1 MAAKS
6 YVIIKDAPKLDYM
19 NNFTSLPKYYGT
31 KKYFKRK
38 DIKAIRETVYAALD
52 DLDEKTH
59 FTDELKDYKRILI
72 KPNLVFVYHNV
83 SLDKKDYPE
92 NTDPRV
98 FEAVVSYI
106 KQYNDN
112 ITIIESAGK
121 PYPTKTAFKA
131 AGYDKIAKYYNTGLI
146 AMELQPVV
154 RYILPKAE
162 VMNEVYLP
170 KILDEV
176 VRGDAYY
183 ISVPKMKTNLYTGV
197 TLGFKNAMGTIP
209 YFLRERNH
217 THDIDKKLADLL
229 YLFKPNLTVIDGIIG
244 GEGNTPSPVD
254 PVKVGKIVASNQSV
268 EADRI
273 TTYMMGFDPEKNKLL
288 IEATKRNFGDDK
300 VEIIGDTTVTPF
312 RPAIAS
318 LMDEKTAREFP
329 NLMAVTGHNLP
340 GVPEITDPNSVTPEM
355 VLQIEQAC
363 TGGCLASV
371 KFGLDFFNHKKSMKG
386 ENVKVCVIEGPG
398 IVVNGTRYWWDKNG
412 KPYTKEDLEALPM
425 KKYGMG
431 NCTLAT
437 CGDICFWKATG
448 CADPAKCASLIC
460 MAGGSVIPIVN
471 PANPWLIPTGLRLV
485 EMILVRAL
493 GALRGKPCDAPTLS
507 HNDAVFPLP
516 KLSKKDMEKDFIS
529 VPMPRMGP
537 VKRVKQAV
545 MQTYLMLCA
554 LPLNI
559 NKKYGK
565 DGLNH

>member
-1 MAAKS
+1 MANS
-6 YVIIKDAPKLDYM
+6 YVIIKDAPKMDYM
-19 NNFTSLPKYYGT
+19 KDFVSLPKNYGT
-31 KKYFKRK
+31 KKYFNRE

-52 DLDEKTH
+52 DLNAKTN
-59 FTDELKDYKRILI
+59 FTDDLKKYKRVLI

-106 KQYNDN
+106 KQYNEN
-112 ITIIESAGK
+112 IAIVESAGK
-121 PYPTKTAFKA
+121 PYPTMTAFKA
-131 AGYDKIAKYYNTGLI
+131 AGYDRIAKYYGTDLVPL
-146 AMELQPVV
+146 ELQPVV
-154 RYILPKAE
+154 RYVLPKAE

-170 KILDEV
+170 QILDEV

-300 VEIIGDTTVTPF
+300 VTILGDTTVTKF
-312 RPAIAS
+312 RPAVPS
-318 LMDEKTAREFP
+318 LLDEKTAREFP
-329 NLMAVTGHNLP
+329 NLMAVVGHNFKDAP
-340 GVPEITDPNSVTPEM
+340 KIKDPNKVTPEM
-355 VLQIEQAC
+355 VYDMEQTC
-363 TGGCLASV
+363 SGGCLASV

-398 IVVNGTRYWWDKNG
+398 VLVYGERYWWDKNG
-412 KPYTKEDLEALPM
+412 KAYTKADLAALPM

-437 CGDICFWKATG
+437 TSDICFWKATG
-448 CADPAKCASLIC
+448 CCDPAKCASLIC
-460 MAGGSVIPIVN
+460 MAGGTLIPIVA
-471 PANPWLIPTGLRLV
+471 PANPWLIPTGLRLLQ
-485 EMILVRAL
+485 MIGIRAIS
-493 GALRGKPCDAPTLS
+493 ALKGKPCDAPMLS
-507 HNDAVFPLP
+507 HDDHVFPLP
-516 KLSKKDMEKDFIS
+516 KLSKEEMKKDYIS
-529 VPMPRMGP
+529 VPMPKMGP
-537 VKRVKQAV
+537 IKRVKQAA
-545 MQTYLMLCA
+545 MQTYLVLCA
-554 LPLNI
+554 LPLNM
-559 NKKYGK
+559 NNKYGK
-565 DGLNH
+565 NGLNH